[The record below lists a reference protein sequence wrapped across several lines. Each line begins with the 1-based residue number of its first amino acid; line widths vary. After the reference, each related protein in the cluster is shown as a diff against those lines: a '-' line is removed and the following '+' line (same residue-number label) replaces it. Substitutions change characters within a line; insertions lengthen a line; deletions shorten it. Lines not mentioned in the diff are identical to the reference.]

1 MGKYIIIEAHY
12 MGKKLEVVIVDDEVM
27 ITDLIESFIQF
38 SVKEANVHS
47 FNDAIVARNYITKNE
62 IDVLIT
68 DYNMPHLN
76 GLQLMEA
83 TKPTTMRI
91 MISGYVSDIA
101 EEKLNNLNAIF
112 FEKPVP
118 MKELGSLI
126 SRQAK
131 AS

>member
-1 MGKYIIIEAHY
+1 
-12 MGKKLEVVIVDDEVM
+12 MGKKLRVVIVDDEIM

-38 SVKEANVHS
+38 SVKEADVLS
-47 FNDAIVARNYITKNE
+47 FNDPVDAYDFIINNE
-62 IDVLIT
+62 LDVLIT
-68 DYNMPHLN
+68 DYNMPSIN

-101 EEKLNNLNAIF
+101 EEKLNELNAIF

-118 MKELGSLI
+118 MKEIGALI
-126 SRQAK
+126 LRYTK

>member
-1 MGKYIIIEAHY
+1 
-12 MGKKLEVVIVDDEVM
+12 MGKKLEIVIVDDEIM
-27 ITDLIESFIQF
+27 ITDLIQSFIQF
-38 SVKEANVHS
+38 SVKDANVHS
-47 FNDAIVARNYITKNE
+47 FDDAVDAYDFITNND

-68 DYNMPHLN
+68 DYNMPRIN

-101 EEKLNNLNAIF
+101 EEKLHSLDAIF

-126 SRQAK
+126 SQRAN